1 MQHPFPQMQ
10 KLFDEQIAR
19 SRAIGDV
26 RPTND
31 SAAQDIASR
40 FQTAFNQIEQT
51 RRPTAAAAPPPP
63 RRGFSTGTSGRGEEM
78 DDFLRAFQRAQQRA
92 APIVN
97 GPLRPTSYQTS
108 TTTTYEPGSRTATRR
123 ITQTTRMPVR
133 PRPIPVNRDDSNP
146 LETATSRRQTHQRI
160 GDRLVQLARLGC
172 VLLQHRLPMFESRI
186 QHLLEQPGSS
196 SSEDQIATLFAAI
209 EQTNADIPVLQSINN
224 NAPVTPVQMQC
235 VMRVIQDQYA
245 ELTTEVE
252 EDRQRQPAEA
262 EQEDEEDEEE
272 IEETIEEE
280 EEVDND
286 ENHNVNRQQH
296 NVNQQQRRREQGLP
310 PGLIGLA
317 AAMMGAATGMGD
329 LGRMMNVMGMPANFF
344 DNVPVPMSE
353 TGLRHMPN
361 ITYSEFKDKLTANG
375 EEPNT
380 QCNFCLEN
388 FEDADQ
394 IRCYPCCPRVA
405 QHTTC
410 LDAWLAS
417 HDTCI
422 ICKKKVTDV
431 IDNNNSNQ

>member
-1 MQHPFPQMQ
+1 
-10 KLFDEQIAR
+10 
-19 SRAIGDV
+19 
-26 RPTND
+26 
-31 SAAQDIASR
+31 
-40 FQTAFNQIEQT
+40 
-51 RRPTAAAAPPPP
+51 
-63 RRGFSTGTSGRGEEM
+63 M
-78 DDFLRAFQRAQQRA
+78 DDFLRSFQRAQQRA

-108 TTTTYEPGSRTATRR
+108 TTTTYEPGSLTATRR

-133 PRPIPVNRDDSNP
+133 PRPISINRDSNP
-146 LETATSRRQTHQRI
+146 LETTTSRRQTHQRI
-160 GDRLVQLARLGC
+160 GDRLVQLAKTGC
-172 VLLQHRLPMFESRI
+172 ILLQHRLPMYESRI

-224 NAPVTPVQMQC
+224 NAVITPVQMQC

-252 EDRQRQPAEA
+252 EDRQRQPAE
-262 EQEDEEDEEE
+262 QEEEEEEEE

-280 EEVDND
+280 EEI
-286 ENHNVNRQQH
+286 ENEHHNVNR
-296 NVNQQQRRREQGLP
+296 QQRRREQGLP

-361 ITYSEFKDKLTANG
+361 ITYKEFKDKLTANG
-375 EEPNT
+375 EDPNT

-394 IRCYPCCPRVA
+394 VRCYPCCPRVA

-431 IDNNNSNQ
+431 IEGNNNNSNQ